1 MRRNGI
7 DGSMIESADIHR
19 KRRVDDAVW
28 AAMPRRNAQK
38 VSHLLAADLRHQ
50 ILNGQ
55 LAADQQLP
63 PEAEFTARL
72 RVSRDTLRE
81 ALRILESQQLVEV
94 RRGRGGGA
102 VVRRPGLEA
111 VGRYVALLL
120 QLRRTT
126 LAHLEEARS
135 VIEPPA
141 AEQVVIRAGYDDL
154 DALAVLHDAERAAE
168 ADPLSFV
175 SAMTAFDQAVT
186 ELSGNRTLAVIAGVF
201 RDIYAGQV
209 YSVIG
214 TDDAVSAERIAQQVI
229 VSHSA
234 FLDAA
239 RRRDTSLARKTWSDY
254 LFTTSPL
261 LVSRNVSRQ
270 PIDMAP
276 LWRAQAG
283 RVAAEPAPRR
293 AVVVAAEI
301 RSRIAEGQ
309 LGEGDRLP
317 PLAELAYE
325 FGISRPTLREAL
337 RILEMEFLL
346 DLRTGD
352 RNGAAI
358 RTPSTRVAAQ
368 LAGIVLEARRTTLAD
383 FYRAM
388 QLVEPAIMGLVAS
401 RITPR
406 QLKALAVADS
416 ELAATTEDTARF
428 VTKLRETQ
436 MLAFCA
442 VKNPALTVIGE
453 ILHWVRVGVEP
464 AVTADAKALPW
475 VSTTNRNTQALFSKF
490 VSAASERDSARAA
503 EVWTAALEA
512 NAPWIEESELG
523 HRLMLDLIN

>member
-1 MRRNGI
+1 MTESPESKAERR
-7 DGSMIESADIHR
+7 ADD
-19 KRRVDDAVW
+19 VVW
-28 AAMPRRNAQK
+28 RAIPRRNTQK
-38 VSHLLAADLRHQ
+38 VSHLLAADLRRQ

-63 PEAEFTARL
+63 SEAELTARL
-72 RVSRDTLRE
+72 RISRETLRE
-81 ALRILESQQLVEV
+81 ALRILESQQLVEI

-126 LAHLEEARS
+126 LADIEEARS
-135 VIEPPA
+135 VVEPPA
-141 AEQVVIRAGYDDL
+141 AEQVAIRAGYEDSDSL
-154 DALAVLHDAERAAE
+154 VALHDAERAAE

-175 SAMTAFDQAVT
+175 TAMTAFDQAVT

-209 YSVIG
+209 YSAIG
-214 TDDAVSAERIAQQVI
+214 SDDAVLAERIARRVI

-239 RRRDTSLARKTWSDY
+239 RRRDMSLAQKTWSDY
-254 LFTTSPL
+254 LFTTSRM

-283 RVAAEPAPRR
+283 QSGAEPTPRR
-293 AVVVAAEI
+293 AAVVATEI
-301 RSRIAEGQ
+301 RSRIAEGR

-317 PLAELAYE
+317 PLAELADE
-325 FGISRPTLREAL
+325 FGFRDPHCEKRCD
-337 RILEMEFLL
+337 LEMEFLL

-352 RNGAAI
+352 RNGATI

-368 LAGIVLEARRTTLAD
+368 LAGIVLEARGTTLAD
-383 FYRAM
+383 FYRAL
-388 QLVEPAIMGLVAS
+388 QLVEPAIMVVAS
-401 RITPR
+401 RIGTK
-406 QLKALAVADS
+406 QLKALAVTDS

-436 MLAFCA
+436 MLAFAA
-442 VKNPALTVIGE
+442 VKNPALTVIAE

-464 AVTADAKALPW
+464 AVTANAKGLPW
-475 VSTTNRNTQALFSKF
+475 VSTTNRNTQALFSEF
-490 VSAASERDSARAA
+490 VSAASGRDSARAVD
-503 EVWTAALEA
+503 VWTAALEA

-523 HRLMLDLIN
+523 HRLMLDLMD